1 MRFLYLLLL
10 LSEWFFEGF
19 APKPGPPTDLRILP
33 LSNTELDVDIYPPDT
48 GNKVDSV
55 VGEPT
60 RYNISYEFRMWKSK
74 TNVQELILHQTSGVV
89 MTTMRMINPGRI
101 DVLVR
106 ESLMEAID
114 YVYSNMR
121 VNAPSSDA
129 PVALGTCQNQICSM
143 PLASSYELVFV
154 L

>member
-101 DVLVR
+101 DVL
-106 ESLMEAID
+106 L
-114 YVYSNMR
+114 
-121 VNAPSSDA
+121 
-129 PVALGTCQNQICSM
+129 
-143 PLASSYELVFV
+143 LV
-154 L
+154 